1 MDILNNV
8 KTMNG
13 AHHELCKITQ
23 YLLNNRG
30 FTHF

>member
-8 KTMNG
+8 NTMNS

-23 YLLNNRG
+23 YLL
-30 FTHF
+30 